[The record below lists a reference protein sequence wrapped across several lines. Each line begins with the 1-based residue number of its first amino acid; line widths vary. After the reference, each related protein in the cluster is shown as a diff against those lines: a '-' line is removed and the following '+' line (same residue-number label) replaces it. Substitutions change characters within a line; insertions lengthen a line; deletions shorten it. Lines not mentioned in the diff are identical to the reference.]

1 MIKLG
6 DMDITSP

>member
-6 DMDITSP
+6 DDMR